1 MIKKCNKMN
10 PTRFLMNCN
19 NIPHD
24 CEKIDKKRQNMIWE
38 KHEDHNENIKNKKKL
53 KKKLQRDKTH
63 HFSFQIGS
71 VPFFCMSVT
80 TGRRLFIFVV
90 RLWR

>member
-24 CEKIDKKRQNMIWE
+24 CEKIDKKRHNMIWE
-38 KHEDHNENIKNKKKL
+38 KNEDHNENIKKKK
-53 KKKLQRDKTH
+53 
-63 HFSFQIGS
+63 
-71 VPFFCMSVT
+71 
-80 TGRRLFIFVV
+80 
-90 RLWR
+90 

>member
-1 MIKKCNKMN
+1 MN

-38 KHEDHNENIKNKKKL
+38 KHEDHNENIKKKIK
-53 KKKLQRDKTH
+53 
-63 HFSFQIGS
+63 
-71 VPFFCMSVT
+71 
-80 TGRRLFIFVV
+80 
-90 RLWR
+90 

>member
-1 MIKKCNKMN
+1 MN

-38 KHEDHNENIKNKKKL
+38 KHEDHNENIKNKKKTS
-53 KKKLQRDKTH
+53 KETKLII
-63 HFSFQIGS
+63 FLS
-71 VPFFCMSVT
+71 
-80 TGRRLFIFVV
+80 RLGLFLVFVC
-90 RLWR
+90 L